1 MRWKIETKDRVGM
14 VLDVLKVFSDE
25 KLSIDVMEVKS
36 KQIFLKFKCPN
47 PEIIREKLLA
57 EKDILNIEE
66 IPLLPVEKKEKQL
79 VEILETVSDGIL
91 AIDQYGKITRI
102 NSMAEEILNLKGK
115 EVIGKDVGD
124 ILNKNVPMLTTLRTG
139 EDYDNKEMSLIIN
152 GRRVHYITSGRAI
165 KGDKNQVLGVVAT
178 MKDMGKVREMVYS
191 ITQPKAITFEHIIHH
206 SSVIGEVIQLARLA
220 ALSHSTVLI
229 QGESGTGKELFARAI
244 HWTGPRKDKP
254 FVPINCAA
262 LPDTLLESELFGY
275 QGGSFTDA
283 KKEGKQGL
291 FEFANGG
298 TVFLDEIGE
307 LPVHLQV
314 KLLRVLQEGKIRRIG
329 SNEETPV
336 DVRIIAATNRDLK
349 EMVSKNQF
357 RKDLFYRLNVIP
369 IYIPPLRER
378 VEDVI
383 LLAQYFLDKYNIA
396 TGKKIKG
403 FTPETL
409 EIFKN
414 YHWPGNVRELENV
427 VERAVILTPENSLI
441 KPHVLYIEKENNLK
455 TSIEIDENKS
465 LKAQLDMLEKK
476 ILVEVLK
483 KYKTTRK
490 IGKVLGLS
498 HTGVQKK
505 LKKHNLETEVYENGN

>member
-1 MRWKIETKDRVGM
+1 
-14 VLDVLKVFSDE
+14 
-25 KLSIDVMEVKS
+25 
-36 KQIFLKFKCPN
+36 
-47 PEIIREKLLA
+47 
-57 EKDILNIEE
+57 
-66 IPLLPVEKKEKQL
+66 
-79 VEILETVSDGIL
+79 
-91 AIDQYGKITRI
+91 
-102 NSMAEEILNLKGK
+102 
-115 EVIGKDVGD
+115 
-124 ILNKNVPMLTTLRTG
+124 
-139 EDYDNKEMSLIIN
+139 
-152 GRRVHYITSGRAI
+152 
-165 KGDKNQVLGVVAT
+165 
-178 MKDMGKVREMVYS
+178 
-191 ITQPKAITFEHIIHH
+191 
-206 SSVIGEVIQLARLA
+206 
-220 ALSHSTVLI
+220 
-229 QGESGTGKELFARAI
+229 LFARAI

-349 EMVSKNQF
+349 EMVNKNQF

-383 LLAQYFLDKYNIA
+383 LLGQYFLDKYNVA

-403 FTPETL
+403 FSPETL

-414 YHWPGNVRELENV
+414 YYWPGNVRELENV
-427 VERAVILTPENSLI
+427 VERAVILTSDNSLI
-441 KPHVLYIEKENNLK
+441 NPHVLYIEKESNL
-455 TSIEIDENKS
+455 TRAIEVDENKS

-476 ILVEVLK
+476 ILEEALK

-498 HTGVQKK
+498 HAGIQKK
-505 LKKHNLETEVYENGN
+505 LKKHNLETEVYGNGNQSLQKGK